1 MPSRAWRTDQPSR
14 SVRISTTLQGTDR
27 PSTEAKDEALLE
39 QVAAG
44 HEDAVAALYDRHSR
58 LLFGLVLR
66 IVRDRA
72 EAEEVLQE
80 VFYSVWS
87 KAHSYNPALG
97 VPAAWLVRL
106 ARNRAIDR
114 LRTNHVRERTHE
126 AAVAPPAPDS
136 PEQSAVRGQQQ
147 VGIVNALGRLPEEQR
162 VLIEQ
167 AYYGGWTQSEL
178 AARFGLPLGTVK
190 TRIRSGMIALRE
202 HLAKHE
208 STIGR

>member
-1 MPSRAWRTDQPSR
+1 MQ
-14 SVRISTTLQGTDR
+14 VTDR
-27 PSTEAKDEALLE
+27 YFIQAKDEERLE
-39 QVAAG
+39 RIVAG
-44 HEDAVAALYDRHSR
+44 NEDAIGALYDRHSR

-66 IVRDRA
+66 ILRDRS

-80 VFYSVWS
+80 VFFSVWS
-87 KAHSYNPALG
+87 KAASYNSALG

-114 LRTNHVRERTHE
+114 VRANRVRERTRE
-126 AAVAPPAPDS
+126 AVGEPMAGNS
-136 PEQSAVRGQQQ
+136 PEKAAEESQQREG
-147 VGIVNALGRLPEEQR
+147 VLRALGCLPDEQR

-167 AYYGGWTQSEL
+167 AYYSGLTQSEL

-202 HLAKHE
+202 QLANYE
-208 STIGR
+208 

>member
-1 MPSRAWRTDQPSR
+1 MTGWHSTDAQ
-14 SVRISTTLQGTDR
+14 DR
-27 PSTEAKDEALLE
+27 KLIE
-39 QVAAG
+39 QIAAG

-80 VFYSVWS
+80 VFWAVWS

-114 LRTNHVRERTHE
+114 VRNNHVRERTHE
-126 AAVAPPAPDS
+126 ATAATLAPDS
-136 PEQSAVRGQQQ
+136 PEQAAVRGQRQAG
-147 VGIVNALGRLPEEQR
+147 VVSALGRLPDEQR

-167 AYYGGWTQSEL
+167 AYYFGWTQSEL

-190 TRIRSGMIALRE
+190 TRIRTGLIALRE

-208 STIGR
+208 

>member
-1 MPSRAWRTDQPSR
+1 MHVTERQSS
-14 SVRISTTLQGTDR
+14 
-27 PSTEAKDEALLE
+27 EAKDRELLE

-44 HEDAVAALYDRHSR
+44 QEDAVAALYDRHSR

-72 EAEEVLQE
+72 EAEEILQE

-114 LRTNHVRERTHE
+114 VRTNHVRERTHE
-126 AAVAPPAPDS
+126 AAATPMAPDS
-136 PEQSAVRGQQQ
+136 PEQAAVRGQQQ
-147 VGIVNALGRLPEEQR
+147 AGVVGALGRLPDEQR

-167 AYYGGWTQSEL
+167 AYYWGWTQSEL
-178 AARFGLPLGTVK
+178 ATRFGLPLGTVK

-208 STIGR
+208 

>member
-1 MPSRAWRTDQPSR
+1 M
-14 SVRISTTLQGTDR
+14 
-27 PSTEAKDEALLE
+27 
-39 QVAAG
+39 
-44 HEDAVAALYDRHSR
+44 AALYDRHGR

-72 EAEEVLQE
+72 EAEEILQE

-114 LRTNHVRERTHE
+114 VRTNHVRERTHE
-126 AAVAPPAPDS
+126 AAATPMAPDS
-136 PEQSAVRGQQQ
+136 PEQAAVRGQQQ
-147 VGIVNALGRLPEEQR
+147 AGVVGALGRLPDEQR

-167 AYYGGWTQSEL
+167 AYYWGWTQSEL
-178 AARFGLPLGTVK
+178 ATRFGLPLGTVK

-208 STIGR
+208 

>member
-1 MPSRAWRTDQPSR
+1 M
-14 SVRISTTLQGTDR
+14 
-27 PSTEAKDEALLE
+27 
-39 QVAAG
+39 
-44 HEDAVAALYDRHSR
+44 AVLYDRHGR

-80 VFYSVWS
+80 VFYSVWA
-87 KAHSYNPALG
+87 KAHSYNPELG

-126 AAVAPPAPDS
+126 ASDLPPAPES
-136 PEQSAVRGQQQ
+136 PEQSALRGQRQAGV
-147 VGIVNALGRLPEEQR
+147 VGALGRLPEEQR

-167 AYYGGWTQSEL
+167 AYYWGRTQSEL

-190 TRIRSGMIALRE
+190 TRIRSAMIALRE
-202 HLAKHE
+202 HLANHE
-208 STIGR
+208 STSGR